1 MTITPKE
8 TIKHRVET
16 GAVIGA
22 IALNVVTVIWA
33 FHASSIS
40 SVLAGAVGITFLG
53 LVLGGTI
60 GWATTFHHWGSWWA
74 EGRHSRGAIRGRG
87 RDRAARDS
95 SH

>member
-1 MTITPKE
+1 MTIPPRE
-8 TIKHRVET
+8 PINLRVAA

-22 IALNVVTVIWA
+22 IALNVVTVVWA
-33 FHASSIS
+33 FHASSTS

-53 LVLGGTI
+53 LVLGGAI

-87 RDRAARDS
+87 RDRATR
-95 SH
+95 